1 MKVREMQGR
10 LVIPG
15 ELITTRRMKLGP
27 HVFVENGKIYSDT
40 VGLVKI
46 ERGSVRVV
54 PLQGKYM
61 PKAGDVVIGI
71 VVAEEYSYY
80 AIDINSFYY
89 SFVPKEEIK
98 IPLKK
103 GTIVS
108 AKIVKVDEINA
119 ATLSDIRVFRGGEI
133 LTISPVKVPGVI
145 GKNASMLN
153 ILKKGTGCSL
163 MVGRN
168 GRIWAKGGNIELLK
182 KALAKI
188 ERESHLS
195 NLTLRVQK
203 MLEEEKKK
211 GGAFGKK

>member
-1 MKVREMQGR
+1 MDGK

-15 ELITTRRMKLGP
+15 ELVSERRMKLGP
-27 HVFVENGKIYSDT
+27 HVFVEDGKIYSDT

-46 ERGSVRVV
+46 DRGVVRVV

-61 PKAGDVVIGI
+61 PKAGDIVIGI
-71 VVAEEYSYY
+71 VAGEEYSYY
-80 AIDINSFYY
+80 IIDINSFYY
-89 SFVPKEEIK
+89 SFVSKEEVRV
-98 IPLKK
+98 PLKK
-103 GTIVS
+103 GSIIS

-133 LTISPVKVPGVI
+133 LTVSPVKVPRVI

-153 ILKKGTGCSL
+153 LLKRNTACSL
-163 MVGRN
+163 MVGMN
-168 GRIWAKGGNIELLK
+168 GRIWVKGGNIELLK

-195 NLTLRVQK
+195 NLTLRIQK
-203 MLEEEKKK
+203 MLEKEKQNLRR
-211 GGAFGKK
+211 

>member
-1 MKVREMQGR
+1 MEGK

-15 ELITTRRMKLGP
+15 ELIADKRMKLGP
-27 HVFVENGKIYSDT
+27 HVFVENGKIYSDV
-40 VGLVKI
+40 VGLAKI
-46 ERGSVRVV
+46 DRGIARVV

-71 VVAEEYSYY
+71 VVSEEYSYY
-80 AIDINSFYY
+80 IIDINSFYY
-89 SFVPKEEIK
+89 SFVPKEEIR
-98 IPLKK
+98 IPLRK

-119 ATLSDIRVFRGGEI
+119 ATLSNIRVFRGGEV
-133 LTISPVKVPGVI
+133 LTISPVKVPRVI

-153 ILKKGTGCSL
+153 LLKRGTACSL
-163 MVGRN
+163 MVGMN

-195 NLTLRVQK
+195 NLTLRIQK
-203 MLEEEKKK
+203 MLEKEKQHTRR
-211 GGAFGKK
+211 